1 MGTGVSSQYSG
12 SKSVTSTSGET
23 KAIASTNDG
32 RWRWWRQALGAGP
45 GAQLSPPGLGSAR
58 LRTAEEGGQTTR
70 GGREGEAAAD
80 RSAAPPLRRPRAE
93 TQQGPTRAPAQ
104 PGRLRG
110 GGRGA
115 SLGGGGGGGRRWRG
129 ASLEGGGN
137 GRRASLTRGRR
148 RPGSKPGTS
157 KAATEPEGKKAAA
170 ESEPEAS
177 KAAAP
182 SGASLRKT
190 RPARR
195 RRGLLASCSAGARPP
210 GLAGRQT
217 RPALLKAAG
226 QSPPARPGGRW
237 QQQEGGDWDAA
248 PRERPRLLM

>member
-1 MGTGVSSQYSG
+1 MGTEVSSQYSG

-23 KAIASTNDG
+23 KAIAGTNDG

-70 GGREGEAAAD
+70 GGRG
-80 RSAAPPLRRPRAE
+80 RPLSAPPLRRPRAE

-110 GGRGA
+110 GGPGA
-115 SLGGGGGGGRRWRG
+115 SLGGGGGMRWRG

-137 GRRASLTRGRR
+137 GRRASLKRGRR

-177 KAAAP
+177 EAAAQ

-195 RRGLLASCSAGARPP
+195 RRASAGCS
-210 GLAGRQT
+210 LH
-217 RPALLKAAG
+217 
-226 QSPPARPGGRW
+226 
-237 QQQEGGDWDAA
+237 A
-248 PRERPRLLM
+248 PRR